1 MLKQVEEVRADVT
14 TNMVK
19 MNSKLDASL
28 DMVEKIVSGGK
39 HILFLQS
46 FFVPFSLRLC
56 VVPAFSLFAL

>member
-19 MNSKLDASL
+19 MNSKLNASL

-46 FFVPFSLRLC
+46 FFVRFSLRLC
-56 VVPAFSLFAL
+56 VVPAFSLFAH